1 MVSKIL
7 GNFGVRFLSAI
18 FNLLIAILVS
28 RYIGAAG
35 KGEQSIV
42 LAMIAI
48 ITIFDNMVGGAS
60 IVYLASRINR
70 KNLFMA
76 SYLWTILVSAVTYI
90 VLLFVPFI
98 HEKYI
103 LPVVVLSGISSFVSI
118 HSSILLGKEQLKQF
132 NLLSFLVPGLT
143 LLSLFLLF
151 YFNWNRTPEAYVL
164 ALFVAYGITLLTSWF
179 LVRKEWRST
188 DRVSVSGVVSS
199 FQSLLFYGFQNQ
211 LAHVFQL
218 LSFRMSYF
226 FLERYCGDVEVGI
239 YSNAV
244 SVIES
249 IWMISTSISLWQYAR
264 IANSTDITY
273 TKRMTEQLTKYGLL
287 TAFLALIVLLAIP
300 DAFFTWLFGK
310 EFHQLNQLMLVLAP
324 GIWVFNYAL
333 ILGHYFSGHGRYW
346 VNAVA
351 SGFGLVVT
359 CLAANYFIPTYNI
372 FGAAMAAS
380 LSYLI
385 TSIVVIVYFYRDGG
399 KFVVFP
405 SIQDLNE
412 SWKLLKS
419 FLLKRQ
425 IDHE

>member
-42 LAMIAI
+42 LAMVAI

-60 IVYLASRINR
+60 IVYLASRIAR
-70 KNLFMA
+70 KNLFIA
-76 SYLWTILVSAVTYI
+76 SYLWTILVSVLAYI
-90 VLLFVPFI
+90 VLLIVPFI

-103 LPVVVLSGISSFVSI
+103 LSVVVLSGISSLVSI

-143 LLSLFLLF
+143 LLTLFILF
-151 YFNWNRTPEAYVL
+151 YFNWNRTPEAYVFS
-164 ALFVAYGITLLTSWF
+164 LFIAYGSTLLTSFF
-179 LVRKEWRST
+179 LVRKEWRSSEHIST
-188 DRVSVSGVVSS
+188 SSIISS
-199 FQSLLFYGFQNQ
+199 FKSLLFYGFQNQ

-218 LSFRMSYF
+218 LSFRISYF
-226 FLERYCGDVEVGI
+226 FLERYCGDAEVGI

-249 IWMISTSISLWQYAR
+249 VWMISTSISLWQYAR
-264 IANSTDITY
+264 IANSTDTTY

-287 TAFLALIVLLAIP
+287 TAFLALIILLVIP

-359 CLAANYFIPTYNI
+359 VVAAYYYIPIYRI
-372 FGAAMAAS
+372 YGAAMAAS
-380 LSYLI
+380 LSYLV
-385 TSIVVIVYFYRDGG
+385 TSFVVIVYFYRDGG

-405 SIQDLNE
+405 SVQDLNE
-412 SWKLLKS
+412 SWSLLKT
-419 FLLKRQ
+419 FLSKRQ
-425 IDHE
+425 INHE

>member
-7 GNFGVRFLSAI
+7 GNFGVRFISAI

-28 RYIGAAG
+28 RYMGAAG

-60 IVYLASRINR
+60 IVYLASRLNR
-70 KNLFMA
+70 KNILWA
-76 SYLWTILVSAVTYI
+76 SYLWTILVSLLTYI
-90 VLLFVPFI
+90 VLLLFPFF

-103 LPVVVLSGISSFVSI
+103 LSVVVLSGISSFVSI
-118 HSSILLGKEQLKQF
+118 HSSMLLGRERLKQF
-132 NLLSFLVPGLT
+132 NLLSFLIPGLT
-143 LLSLFLLF
+143 LLTLFFLF
-151 YFNWNRTPEAYVL
+151 IFNWNRTPQAYVL
-164 ALFVAYGITLLTSWF
+164 SLFIAYGLTLLISFF
-179 LVRKEWRST
+179 LVRKEWEGLEKG
-188 DRVSVSGVVSS
+188 SVSGVISS
-199 FQSLLFYGFQNQ
+199 FRSLFFYGFQNQ

-226 FLERYCGDVEVGI
+226 FLERYCGDAEVGI

-249 IWMISTSISLWQYAR
+249 VWMISTSISLWQYAR
-264 IANSTDITY
+264 IANSTDTSY
-273 TKRMTEQLTKYGLL
+273 TQRMTEKLTKYGLL
-287 TAFLALIVLLAIP
+287 TAFFALIFLLAIP
-300 DAFFTWLFGK
+300 DVFFTWLFGK

-333 ILGHYFSGHGRYW
+333 IIGHYFSGHGRYW

-359 CLAANYFIPTYNI
+359 CLSAYYFIPTHHI

-380 LSYLI
+380 LSYLV
-385 TSIVVIVYFYRDGG
+385 TSFVVIMYFYRDGG

-405 SIQDLNE
+405 SIQDLIE

-419 FLLKRQ
+419 FLSKRHLE
-425 IDHE
+425 HE